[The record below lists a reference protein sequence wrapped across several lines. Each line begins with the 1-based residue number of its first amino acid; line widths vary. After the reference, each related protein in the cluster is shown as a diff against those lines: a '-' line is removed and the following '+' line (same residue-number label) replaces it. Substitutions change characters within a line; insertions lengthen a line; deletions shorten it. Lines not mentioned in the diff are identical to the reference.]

1 MVRRSILPIALLTL
15 LVALATASAAFA
27 DVLPGT
33 TTEVKPS
40 VRVEALSHTVAPETT
55 VPVPLLST
63 VMDTTWTTTGGV
75 SGARLDF
82 AEPMATVALA
92 KAADR
97 RAFVFDGLAFV
108 NSIAGLGGP
117 PSFTTWWLYQV
128 NGWSP
133 DVGAAELATVTGDK
147 VVFFECSSEAPWVNK
162 QLVAT
167 PSPRGVRPGEP
178 ITFRVRDDDLAK
190 FNNLASFDRWG
201 PNSDDMT
208 EEDIAAYIERLV
220 DSPLSAG
227 ATLHVGSRVYELG
240 APDHDDGTITLT
252 DLPRGTYS
260 VWAEKAWDDEYNYVR
275 SAETLIDV
283 GPGASLTRIMVTPNP
298 YSAGRVMRVSFL
310 LSKKAT
316 VGMRIYNSRGERV
329 AVVKARTLYA
339 GTRVLKWDGS
349 RSAPLTTR
357 LTVRLKA
364 VDTWGRV
371 TLKSVT
377 VPVVR

>member
-1 MVRRSILPIALLTL
+1 MVRRSIPPIVLLIL
-15 LVALATASAAFA
+15 LAALATASAAFA
-27 DVLPGT
+27 DVVPGT

-40 VRVEALSHTVAPETT
+40 VRVEALSHTVAPATT
-55 VPVPLLST
+55 VPVPLTST
-63 VMDTTWTTTGGV
+63 VTDTL
-75 SGARLDF
+75 GATASF
-82 AEPMATVALA
+82 TEPMAVVALA

-108 NSIAGLGGP
+108 NSIAGLGGG

-133 DVGAAELATVTGDK
+133 DYGAHELATVSGDK

-167 PSPRGVRPGEP
+167 ASPRGVRPGEP
-178 ITFRVRDDDLAK
+178 ITFRVREDDLAK
-190 FNNLASFDRWG
+190 FNNLTSFERWG
-201 PNSDDMT
+201 PNPDGMT
-208 EEDIAAYIERLV
+208 EEEIAVYIERLV

-240 APDHDDGTITLT
+240 APDYEDGVITLT

-260 VWAEKAWDDEYNYVR
+260 VWAEKAWDEDYNYVR

-283 GPGASLTRIMVTPNP
+283 GPGASLTRIAVTPNP

-339 GTRVLKWDGS
+339 GTRVLKWDGR

-364 VDTWGRV
+364 VDMWGRV
-371 TLKSVT
+371 TLKTVT